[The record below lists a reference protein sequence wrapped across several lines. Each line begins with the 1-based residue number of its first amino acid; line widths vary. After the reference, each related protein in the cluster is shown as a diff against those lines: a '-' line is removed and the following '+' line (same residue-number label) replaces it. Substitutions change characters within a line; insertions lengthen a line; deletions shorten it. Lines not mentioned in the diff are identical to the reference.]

1 MRETVDSCGPSAR
14 CCSVQTESS
23 SASYDSSATDQPR
36 AVPPMPRFAE
46 TPRTSVQPPTV
57 RHRKTLLNQKI
68 VVQQVDRRSTQRSSR
83 FAPPK
88 RPPPKGPLSNIRPIS
103 PLRPISPISS
113 VPSVPFPI
121 LPRTKKTF
129 WRQNA
134 RRFLFF
140 VRIKKAATHDC
151 SSCTSIC
158 PAKPPPATPHS
169 SADTNQ
175 PAETTR
181 SVQP

>member
-68 VVQQVDRRSTQRSSR
+68 VVQQVDRRSTQKSSR

-103 PLRPISPISS
+103 PLRPISPIPHPSAHKKNLLAS
-113 VPSVPFPI
+113 KRQKVPIFCAHQKSRNPRLQQLHI
-121 LPRTKKTF
+121 NLPSQT
-129 WRQNA
+129 
-134 RRFLFF
+134 
-140 VRIKKAATHDC
+140 
-151 SSCTSIC
+151 
-158 PAKPPPATPHS
+158 
-169 SADTNQ
+169 
-175 PAETTR
+175 TTR
-181 SVQP
+181 YPAFISRYKPACGNHAKRSTVSPLPT